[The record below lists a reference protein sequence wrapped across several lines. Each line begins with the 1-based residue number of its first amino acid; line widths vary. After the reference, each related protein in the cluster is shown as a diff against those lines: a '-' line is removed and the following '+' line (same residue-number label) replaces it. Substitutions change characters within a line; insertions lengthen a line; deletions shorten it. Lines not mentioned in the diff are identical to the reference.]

1 MSRAG
6 VTGDTE
12 GRMCEVGLPP
22 PSLPALLAYGSMGD
36 LNARRGLPVVKKFQP
51 GTFALIFAGAK
62 NEWET
67 SPQPSLSLP
76 ADLTRSRA
84 APPARRG
91 SAPPPRR
98 TEARAQ
104 RTLERTLESTLW
116 QHPGLGTGPGDATR
130 RGCFSA
136 FPLLILAPAARPH
149 VAIRFL

>member
-1 MSRAG
+1 
-6 VTGDTE
+6 
-12 GRMCEVGLPP
+12 MCEVGLPP
-22 PSLPALLAYGSMGD
+22 PSLPALLAYSSMGD

-98 TEARAQ
+98 TEARAK
-104 RTLERTLESTLW
+104 RTLDPARTRNPLAGVWGVALPPAPLP
-116 QHPGLGTGPGDATR
+116 PGEGPPEGR
-130 RGCFSA
+130 RRRC
-136 FPLLILAPAARPH
+136 
-149 VAIRFL
+149 